1 MSKRKQRRERGR
13 NRGGGAG
20 LLPRQPGN
28 AVEAAANADA
38 APSRAPDGPK
48 LRSQRELLAG
58 MFGTSFW
65 VLGMISVVAGTVCYA
80 LKGPTAFQESLSN
93 DLQLLAFLAPR
104 FGAAMLVAAFVQAL
118 LPRDKIARYVGDTA
132 GNKAVYIG
140 TIAGGL
146 TPGGPMTS
154 FPLVQSLQQAG
165 TGRAALVA
173 YVTSWSTMGF
183 QRILNW
189 ELPLLGPDLT
199 LVRLVAS
206 LPLPLIAGFSSR
218 LLPPPPAPA
227 EEGAMNVR

>member
-1 MSKRKQRRERGR
+1 M
-13 NRGGGAG
+13 
-20 LLPRQPGN
+20 
-28 AVEAAANADA
+28 
-38 APSRAPDGPK
+38 
-48 LRSQRELLAG
+48 LAG
-58 MFGTSFW
+58 MFGRTFW
-65 VLGMISVVAGTVCYA
+65 ILALITVLAGAACYEF
-80 LKGPTAFQESLSN
+80 KGRAAFHESLTS
-93 DLQLLAFLAPR
+93 DLQLLVFLAPR
-104 FGAAMLVAAFVQAL
+104 FGAAMLIAAFVQVL
-118 LPRDKIARYVGDTA
+118 LPRDKVAKYVGETA

-199 LVRLVAS
+199 LLRLAAS
-206 LPLPLIAGFSSR
+206 LPLPLIAGFTSR
-218 LLPPPPAPA
+218 LLPPQPPAA
-227 EEGAMNVR
+227 SGEGRADAR